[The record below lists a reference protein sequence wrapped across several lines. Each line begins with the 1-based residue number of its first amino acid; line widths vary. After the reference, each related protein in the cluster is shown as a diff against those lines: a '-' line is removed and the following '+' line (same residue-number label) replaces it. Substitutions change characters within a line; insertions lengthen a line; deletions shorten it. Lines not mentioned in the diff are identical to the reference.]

1 MKEADNHVR
10 LNSAIGYITPKD
22 MLAGRHQEIQVDRHR
37 NWKRRENTGRI
48 AASGTGD
55 RRNGLLPGG
64 TIQPE
69 LMDACLDWMAC
80 ISIDASWLLS

>member
-1 MKEADNHVR
+1 MQGQLVH
-10 LNSAIGYITPKD
+10 
-22 MLAGRHQEIQVDRHR
+22 RHQERCTVAFSNARPKLKIGVM
-37 NWKRRENTGRI
+37 
-48 AASGTGD
+48 SGSA
-55 RRNGLLPGG
+55 